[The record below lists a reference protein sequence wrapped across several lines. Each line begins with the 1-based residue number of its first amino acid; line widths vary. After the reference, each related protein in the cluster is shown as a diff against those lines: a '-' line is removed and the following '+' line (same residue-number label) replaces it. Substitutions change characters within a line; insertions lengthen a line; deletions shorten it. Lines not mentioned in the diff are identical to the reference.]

1 MTDATILPT
10 PNQPTTSSASRW
22 AKALT
27 LLIGLIVLLVFAQ
40 WQLAQDMF
48 AIWWRSK
55 TFNHCLVI
63 PLISAYLVYERR
75 QYVTTLTPQA
85 SALGLLLLLAA
96 SLLLL
101 LAELAG
107 VAVAAHFAFILSVQA
122 LVWTVLG
129 TEICRRL
136 LFPLLYL
143 WFMVPF
149 GEFLVPQLQDVTADM
164 AVWLLRLF
172 DIPVFRDGHFIALPN
187 GDFLV
192 EEACSGINYLIASL
206 ALGTVYAYLQY
217 RSYRRRA
224 LFIALSTVVPI
235 IANGVRAFGIILTA
249 HLTNNEYA
257 VGVDHLI
264 YGWIFF
270 GVVIFLLFALG
281 RSFSDGG
288 PDAPGAGSST
298 TERRS
303 RQPYAVL
310 IGALLLVS
318 LPAALQR
325 TDAANTAPMLAITS
339 LPASWQVQSSEPLG
353 AQLLGAAEVQVLRD
367 DELEVII
374 GYFPNDSRGHELVND
389 KHRVYDKQRWR
400 RLQADRRIVSG
411 VEADGLRLGNPAG
424 EALLVHTL
432 YVFADSVQGRDWRA
446 KWQQM
451 QARLARR
458 PAPALHLIVAR
469 ASSMTDAE
477 LEQRLA
483 GLLPVLQQRLRELAE
498 AGSVTP

>member
-1 MTDATILPT
+1 MTDTMITTA
-10 PNQPTTSSASRW
+10 PNVHSSW
-22 AKALT
+22 LKAL
-27 LLIGLIVLLVFAQ
+27 LLLGVLVLLLVFAQ

-55 TFNHCLVI
+55 TFNHCLLI
-63 PLISAYLVYERR
+63 PLISGYLIYDRR
-75 QYVTTLTPQA
+75 QFVTTLRPQA
-85 SALGLLLLLAA
+85 SVFGLLLLLGA
-96 SLLLL
+96 SVLLL

-107 VAVAAHFAFILSVQA
+107 VAVAAHFALILSVQA
-122 LVWTVLG
+122 LAWTVLG

-281 RSFSDGG
+281 RVFSDGG
-288 PDAPGAGSST
+288 PDAPSIDAATVAAGA
-298 TERRS
+298 
-303 RQPYAVL
+303 RQPAAVWF
-310 IGALLLVS
+310 GALLLIGLPGTLNRHDNANS
-318 LPAALQR
+318 LQTLPVAAWPA
-325 TDAANTAPMLAITS
+325 P
-339 LPASWQVQSSEPLG
+339 WQQQSAEPLG
-353 AQLLGAAEVQVLRD
+353 AQLLGAADVQVLSD
-367 DELEVII
+367 GQVEVIV
-374 GYFPNDSRGHELVND
+374 GVFPNDARGHELVND
-389 KHRVYDKQRWR
+389 KHRLYDKQRWR
-400 RLQADRRIVSG
+400 RLQADARLLSG
-411 VEADGLRLGNPAG
+411 VDADGLRLGNPAG
-424 EALLVHTL
+424 ETLLVHTL
-432 YVFADSVQGRDWRA
+432 YVFADTVQGVAWRA

-458 PAPALHLIVAR
+458 PAPALYLIVAR
-469 ASSMTDAE
+469 ASTVTDAE
-477 LEQRLA
+477 LASRLSA
-483 GLLPVLQQRLRELAE
+483 LLPALQHRLQDLSK
-498 AGSVTP
+498 GSATQ